1 MIKRE
6 IAALSGFQDE
16 VSVRLSH
23 SLEFHTIVTDCSAIQ
38 LLDPAGIH
46 VMKEVLR
53 VYEAFGIQVLL
64 AKCNPSVRDS
74 LVQGEYWRNEEENL
88 FYSVCEE

>member
-1 MIKRE
+1 M
-6 IAALSGFQDE
+6 
-16 VSVRLSH
+16 RLSH

>member
-1 MIKRE
+1 M
-6 IAALSGFQDE
+6 Q
-16 VSVRLSH
+16 LSH
-23 SLEFHTIVTDCSAIQ
+23 SLEFHTIVTDYSAIQ

-46 VMKEVLR
+46 MMKEVLR
-53 VYEAFGIQVLL
+53 VYETIRIQVLL

-74 LVQGEYWRNEEENL
+74 LAQGEYWRKEEENL

>member
-1 MIKRE
+1 
-6 IAALSGFQDE
+6 
-16 VSVRLSH
+16 
-23 SLEFHTIVTDCSAIQ
+23 
-38 LLDPAGIH
+38 
-46 VMKEVLR
+46 MKEVLR